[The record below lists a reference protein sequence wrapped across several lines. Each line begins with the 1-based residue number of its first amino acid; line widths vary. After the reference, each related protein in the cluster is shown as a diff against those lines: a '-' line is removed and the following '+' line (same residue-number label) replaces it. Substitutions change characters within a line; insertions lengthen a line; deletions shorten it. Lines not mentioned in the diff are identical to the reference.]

1 MAKIRTISTKDTN
14 LQSAVAQL
22 KRATVTTG
30 WILIGYG
37 VLAQAVGIILEPV
50 HPVAGLV
57 YIALGLLLL
66 VWGDPALLGTAAG
79 VFALSIV
86 PTLNANLALLGPD
99 PIVRLIGADA
109 LLEVLTLVGVKL
121 FLAYSA
127 FNQFQMFRL
136 LYGTERMTGGDPGLA
151 VIPPMVRNRSD
162 RIANLARF
170 AGLIGLG
177 LAVVALAGVF
187 VQPDA
192 AAVPALAETGGS
204 LGGAAIAFGLGA
216 AFSPTDRRSQALLGV
231 LSGTLGYLAA
241 LAALLIL

>member
-1 MAKIRTISTKDTN
+1 MR
-14 LQSAVAQL
+14 SAA
-22 KRATVTTG
+22 
-30 WILIGYG
+30 
-37 VLAQAVGIILEPV
+37 
-50 HPVAGLV
+50 
-57 YIALGLLLL
+57 
-66 VWGDPALLGTAAG
+66 
-79 VFALSIV
+79 
-86 PTLNANLALLGPD
+86 
-99 PIVRLIGADA
+99 IVRLLGADA

-241 LAALLIL
+241 LAVLLIL